1 MDDTTGVRRIA
12 IVTDAWHPQVNGV
25 VRTLETVIGILRARG
40 HEVLVIAP
48 DQFRSM
54 PCPTYPEIR
63 LAFVSPWRIG
73 AMLSEFAPDAIHLST
88 EGPLCIAARHYCVW
102 QKLAFTTA
110 YHTQFPDY
118 VARRTGVS
126 AELIWPAIRRFH
138 RRAQRVMV
146 STRTMAAE
154 LTQRG
159 IGPIAM
165 WGRGV
170 DMAVFNPDAPVPALY
185 ADLPRP
191 IHLYVGRV
199 AVEKNIEAFLALDT
213 PGSKVVVGDG
223 PQLEALRRSYPD
235 AHFAGQQSGTT
246 LAGYYAGADVFVFP
260 STTDTF
266 GLVMIEAM
274 ACGTPVAA
282 YPVTG
287 PVDVLTTEGGA
298 MHADL
303 AVAVAEA
310 LTLDRT
316 RVAAF
321 GRGFSWEDSADQFLA
336 ALYPMDGHRAA
347 AGVPKTHAGDDG
359 PGKLAA

>member
-1 MDDTTGVRRIA
+1 
-12 IVTDAWHPQVNGV
+12 
-25 VRTLETVIGILRARG
+25 
-40 HEVLVIAP
+40 LVIAP

-63 LAFVSPWRIG
+63 LAFVRPKRIG
-73 AMLSEFAPDAIHLST
+73 AMLRDFAPDAIHLST
-88 EGPLCIAARHYCVW
+88 EGPLCIAARHYCVGHD
-102 QKLAFTTA
+102 LAFTTA

-118 VARRTGVS
+118 VARRTGLS
-126 AELIWPAIRRFH
+126 AEVIWPLVRRFH

-146 STRTMAAE
+146 STRTMAQA
-154 LTQRG
+154 LPARG

-170 DMAVFNPDAPVPALY
+170 DTDVFHPTAPPPALY

-191 IHLYVGRV
+191 VHLYVGRV

-213 PGSKVVVGDG
+213 IGTKVVVGNG
-223 PQLEALRRSYPD
+223 PQLEALQTAYPD
-235 AHFAGQQSGTT
+235 THFAGQQSGAA

-287 PVDVLTTEGGA
+287 PVDVLTAEGGA
-298 MHADL
+298 MDADL
-303 AVAVAEA
+303 GIAVSRA
-310 LTLDRT
+310 LTLDRGK
-316 RVAAF
+316 VAAL
-321 GRGFSWEDSADQFLA
+321 GQGFSWDDSADQFLA
-336 ALYPMDGHRAA
+336 ALYPADGARADVA
-347 AGVPKTHAGDDG
+347 DAPATQHTYA
-359 PGKLAA
+359 